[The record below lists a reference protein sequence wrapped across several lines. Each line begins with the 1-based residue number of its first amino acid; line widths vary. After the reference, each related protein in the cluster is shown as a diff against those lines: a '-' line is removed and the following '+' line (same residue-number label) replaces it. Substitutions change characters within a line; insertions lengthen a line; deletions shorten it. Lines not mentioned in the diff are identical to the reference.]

1 MAESTAGSSG
11 SGAGTGGGGAGGGSG
26 AGTGT
31 GGSGGSGGA
40 GTGAGGAASGSGD
53 SGTGAGAGTGGP
65 DASGA
70 GGDGAGAGGAGTN
83 VQGGAFTGAAANTT
97 ASFSSGRFGGRAA
110 NTSGGGFTGRGST
123 QGRTDPPLGISGS
136 RLDPLHAF
144 QYSVTFGTGAG
155 QFVAYATEVNGLD
168 FERDYIEHKFV
179 NQQYQAV
186 TQMIPGRIKWQP
198 ITLKRLLT
206 TDTAMWDWFMDHEG
220 PSLNTGSYSPKNYAA
235 ARLPVTIVA
244 YTRNFTEAIRWE
256 LSNAWPSKIGGPS
269 FDGKSGD
276 FSFEEVT
283 LVFESITR
291 TATGASGVTESTAFT
306 RISGA

>member
-11 SGAGTGGGGAGGGSG
+11 SGEGAGGSGSGAAAGGGAGEGAGGGTGGG
-26 AGTGT
+26 T
-31 GGSGGSGGA
+31 GGATGGGA
-40 GTGAGGAASGSGD
+40 GEGGGASTGGGTDSGGGTGSASTGAGG
-53 SGTGAGAGTGGP
+53 TGGP
-65 DASGA
+65 
-70 GGDGAGAGGAGTN
+70 GTN

-97 ASFSSGRFGGRAA
+97 AAFSSGAFGGAAA
-110 NTSGGGFTGRGST
+110 NTAGGGFTGRGST
-123 QGRTDPPLGISGS
+123 QGRTDPPLGISGA
-136 RLDPLHAF
+136 RLDPLESYQF
-144 QYSVTFGTGAG
+144 SVTFGAGTG
-155 QFVAYATEVNGLD
+155 QFVAYATEVSGLD
-168 FERDYIEHKFV
+168 FERDYIEHKYV
-179 NQQYQAV
+179 NKQYQAI

-198 ITLKRLLT
+198 VTLKRLLT

-220 PSLNTGSYSPKNYAA
+220 PSVNTGSYSPKKYAA

-269 FDGKSGD
+269 FDSKSGD

-291 TATGASGVTESTAFT
+291 TTTAGSGSTESVTFT
-306 RISGA
+306 RISGG